1 MGLEM
6 AANVIEIDGLTKY
19 YGDRKVVDGVT
30 FSVAQG
36 EVFGFLGPNGSGKT
50 TTMRMALDIIRPDAG
65 RVSLLG
71 GLPFREAVFRIGY
84 LPEDRGLLRK
94 EKVLDILRYI
104 GRLKGLS
111 SAEAVDRGAELLHR
125 VGLYEHRFKKVES
138 LSRGMTQLVQFT
150 ASLIHDPELIILDE
164 PFGGLDPLNV
174 QLMKEILLE
183 CQASGATIVFSTHIM
198 SDVEELCERV
208 LLIDQGRVLLYGNL
222 AELKRERGASAV
234 EVHADR
240 VPDSLAHSVRTGGRN
255 GAMEHMLEDGLTPDA
270 VLRAYLDAGIQV
282 EKFELM
288 LPTLNEIFIEEVRG
302 ARGR

>member
-1 MGLEM
+1 M
-6 AANVIEIDGLTKY
+6 ANVIEIDGLTKY
-19 YGDRKVVDGVT
+19 YGDRKVVDGVSFT
-30 FSVAQG
+30 VARG
-36 EVFGFLGPNGSGKT
+36 DVFGFLGPNGSGKT

-65 RVSLLG
+65 TVSLLG
-71 GLPFREAVFRIGY
+71 GKSARDAVFQIGY

-111 SAEAVDRGAELLHR
+111 SAEAEDRGAELLHR
-125 VGLYEHRFKKVES
+125 IGLYEHRLKKVEG
-138 LSRGMTQLVQFT
+138 LSRGMTQLIQF
-150 ASLIHDPELIILDE
+150 AAALIHDPELIILDE

-183 CQASGATIVFSTHIM
+183 RQRSGATIVFSTHIM

-208 LLIDQGRVLLYGNL
+208 LLIDQGKVLLYGNL
-222 AELKRERGASAV
+222 AELKRQRGASAV
-234 EVHADR
+234 QLLAERA
-240 VPDSLAHSVRTGGRN
+240 PASLANGARTGGR
-255 GAMEHMLEDGLTPDA
+255 GGTIEHLLEDGLTPEV
-270 VLRAYLDAGIQV
+270 VLRAYLDEGIRI

-302 ARGR
+302 ARGRG